1 MTTFYAF
8 TRLKKSELFSI
19 NPHYTIMAFI
29 YGIADSERSLLNKLP
44 NEVHDIDDMSR
55 VKKEFEDK
63 IQNEGSG
70 FLQV

>member
-1 MTTFYAF
+1 
-8 TRLKKSELFSI
+8 
-19 NPHYTIMAFI
+19 MAFI
-29 YGIADSERSLLNKLP
+29 YGIVDSERSLLNKLP